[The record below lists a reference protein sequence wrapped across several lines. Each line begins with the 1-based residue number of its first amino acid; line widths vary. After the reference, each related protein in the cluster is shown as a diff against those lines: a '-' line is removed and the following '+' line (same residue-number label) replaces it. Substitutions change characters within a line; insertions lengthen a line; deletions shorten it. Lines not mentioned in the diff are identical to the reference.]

1 MKLVERGH
9 FVVGSIDIRQ
19 KAKGWL
25 TELSQRTGQTTHLGI
40 PTGVKGFISR
50 RLKASWPPSPI
61 RASAAACRFTP
72 PPSARC

>member
-40 PTGVKGFISR
+40 LDGR
-50 RLKASWPPSPI
+50 RGLY
-61 RASAAACRFTP
+61 RED
-72 PPSARC
+72 